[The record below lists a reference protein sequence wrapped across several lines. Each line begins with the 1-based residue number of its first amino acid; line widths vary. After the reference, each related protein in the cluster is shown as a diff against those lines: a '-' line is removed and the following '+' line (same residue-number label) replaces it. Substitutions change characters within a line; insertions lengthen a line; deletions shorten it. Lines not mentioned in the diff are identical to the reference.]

1 MFYFTQSAQS
11 FSQRA
16 QNNNLRVNFVI
27 LNMNQEELKSLSN
40 EELQAEVKKMKSFS
54 INNAFIIGFLIGIIV
69 YSLIKNSFGFL
80 MLIPLYLIYKLIN
93 DPRSKRLKMIEEE
106 LEERKE

>member
-16 QNNNLRVNFVI
+16 QNNNLRVNFTI
-27 LNMNQEELKSLSN
+27 LNMRQEELKSLSN
-40 EELQAEVKKMKSFS
+40 EELQAEEKKMKSFS
-54 INNAFIIGFLIGIIV
+54 INNAFIIGFLIGIVV

-93 DPRSKRLKMIEEE
+93 DPKSKSLKMIEEE
-106 LEERKE
+106 LKDRKA

>member
-1 MFYFTQSAQS
+1 
-11 FSQRA
+11 
-16 QNNNLRVNFVI
+16 
-27 LNMNQEELKSLSN
+27 MNQEELKSLSN
-40 EELQAEVKKMKSFS
+40 EELQAEVKKLKSFS
-54 INNAFIIGFLIGIIV
+54 INNAFIIGFLIGIVV

-106 LEERKE
+106 LKERKV

>member
-1 MFYFTQSAQS
+1 MK
-11 FSQRA
+11 
-16 QNNNLRVNFVI
+16 
-27 LNMNQEELKSLSN
+27 QEELKSLSK
-40 EELQAEVKKMKSFS
+40 EELQAEVKKLKSFS
-54 INNAFIIGFLIGIIV
+54 INNAFIIGFLIGIVV

-106 LEERKE
+106 LKERKV